1 MRANITYS
9 VDVDMIPEEISRV
22 VRSEQMSLNTLFEVV
37 QAEIKRKNFLGAR
50 EAMTRLRNALGHSD
64 IRLFETDKILAG
76 YIDMLNQDEDGS
88 VDPFDLEGL
97 PDEEVFEEEA
107 CEEVCEDG

>member
-9 VDVDMIPEEISRV
+9 VDVDMIPEEVSRV

-37 QAEIKRKNFLGAR
+37 QAELKRKNFLVAR
-50 EAMTRLRNALGHSD
+50 EAMTRLRNALGHAD

-76 YIDMLNQDEDGS
+76 YVDMLNQDEEEP
-88 VDPFDLEGL
+88 VDPYDLEGL
-97 PDEEVFEEEA
+97 QEEEQA
-107 CEEVCEDG
+107 SEDG